1 MQHELARH
9 RYKKVND
16 KYEIFETTLLTYQ
29 KFDYIMVD
37 DVMASIKSQLTPKML
52 RPKYRQEAKT
62 NLLRGHCYHSCQAL
76 FHLMDKKLDIMR
88 APDSFDDWH
97 WWLQDGKKILD
108 ITAEQYYNVGKVPP
122 YEDGKKAQWTGFRGR
137 PQRNTLCIM
146 RGVLGD
152 GNFREETEQ
161 YIISEL
167 NDYEYETCQ

>member
-9 RYKKVND
+9 RYKKVNG

-37 DVMASIKSQLTPKML
+37 DVMASIKSQLDADML

-76 FHLMDKKLDIMR
+76 FYLMDKKLDVMR
-88 APDSFDDWH
+88 APDAFDDWH
-97 WWLQDGKKILD
+97 WWLQDGKKRLD
-108 ITAEQYYNVGKVPP
+108 ITAEQYYNVGEVPP

-137 PQRNTLCIM
+137 PQRNTLRIM
-146 RGVLGD
+146 RGVLGH
-152 GNFREETEQ
+152 GNYVEKIVTICDEENFNNS
-161 YIISEL
+161 YK
-167 NDYEYETCQ
+167 